1 LLIYDVTGKISQQ
14 QKLSTGQ
21 LIHYEISLPA
31 NMANG
36 IYFLD
41 IQDKT
46 GKSQGIKK
54 LVVERD

>member
-1 LLIYDVTGKISQQ
+1 M
-14 QKLSTGQ
+14 
-21 LIHYEISLPA
+21 E
-31 NMANG
+31 NG

-54 LVVERD
+54 FVVERDW

>member
-1 LLIYDVTGKISQQ
+1 LLIYDITGKISQQ

-31 NMANG
+31 NMENG

-54 LVVERD
+54 FVVERD